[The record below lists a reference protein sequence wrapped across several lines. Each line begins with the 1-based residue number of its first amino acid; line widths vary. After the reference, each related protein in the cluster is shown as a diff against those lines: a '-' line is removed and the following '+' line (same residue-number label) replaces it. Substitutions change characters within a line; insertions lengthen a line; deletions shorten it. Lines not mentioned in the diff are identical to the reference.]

1 MKILHLALED
11 HLRPGSG
18 GGSMRNREIN
28 SRLAGHGHEVHVVTA
43 AHPDL
48 VARREDGVFYRQ
60 LGIPRGYAP
69 SLLSYQALLPLYAH
83 RAIRELRPDL
93 VVEEFAPPWSS
104 MGVGHWTK
112 VPTVGSVQGYFAR
125 EKAAQYHVP
134 PSVLTAIERWG
145 TRSHGH
151 LIAVSPEIADKLR
164 AAAPEATVH
173 TIGNGIDEAGL
184 AEALREPVE
193 TEPGLVAFIGRLEID
208 QKGLDLLLDA
218 LERVPAARV
227 LVAGDGKH
235 ADRFAALVRQRG
247 LSDRV
252 QLLGRVEG
260 DEKWRLLA
268 RAQVAVVPS
277 RYETFGITALEAMA
291 CGTPVLA
298 FDIDGLRTTVG
309 DGAAVLVE
317 PFDTEAYAAALDT
330 LLADPDRCERMG
342 RRGRQLATASGWE
355 GLASAQEAVYASAV
369 A

>member
-1 MKILHLALED
+1 M
-11 HLRPGSG
+11 
-18 GGSMRNREIN
+18 
-28 SRLAGHGHEVHVVTA
+28 
-43 AHPDL
+43 
-48 VARREDGVFYRQ
+48 
-60 LGIPRGYAP
+60 
-69 SLLSYQALLPLYAH
+69 
-83 RAIRELRPDL
+83 
-93 VVEEFAPPWSS
+93 EEFAPPWSS

-125 EKAAQYHVP
+125 EKAAQYYVP

-145 TRSHGH
+145 TRSHRD
-151 LIAVSPEIADKLR
+151 LIAVSPEIAAKLR
-164 AAAPEATVH
+164 LAAPDANVH

-184 AEALREPVE
+184 AEALRVPVE
-193 TEPGLVAFIGRLEID
+193 TEPGLVVFIGRLEID

-235 ADRFAALVRQRG
+235 ADRFAAMVRSRG
-247 LSDRV
+247 LSERV
-252 QLLGRVEG
+252 QLLGRVDG
-260 DEKWRLLA
+260 AEKWRLLA

-309 DGAAVLVE
+309 DGAATLVE
-317 PFDTEAYAAALDT
+317 PFNVAAYGTALQR
-330 LLADPDRCERMG
+330 LLDDPQRCALMG
-342 RRGRQLATASGWE
+342 RRGRELATSSGWE
-355 GLASAQEAVYASAV
+355 GLASAQEAVYASAL